1 MSESRFLKFV
11 VFTSSQI
18 AAPLVSFLLQKNML
32 GGVVLA
38 GTYSADEQH
47 FAAELQR
54 HQIPCACYPAKEPD
68 NLKDVLIRWEVNV
81 GIAFAFGH
89 IFPVSLIESLELG
102 IFNLHPS
109 PLPAYRGA
117 CPLFWQLKNAEQES
131 QLCVH
136 RVTTKVDQGAVVTR
150 VPFLIHPLD
159 TYTSLINVVANLVP
173 EAMSRFVE
181 LLSVSG
187 DISGEEHTDSG
198 LVALKHS
205 EDTAPN
211 PSAKDLAIDW
221 IRMRPEEIVDLARAG
236 NGFTG
241 GATLYLGQVSVGL
254 MQATAIKVPTYGTQ
268 PGTILHVGEPDGVL
282 VACSDGAVR
291 LDVLTTADGVFGG
304 NVFAN
309 RFRVD
314 AGMRFTVPEV
324 QQPQSGEK

>member
-1 MSESRFLKFV
+1 MNESRFLKFV

-47 FAAELQR
+47 FAAELQK
-54 HQIPCACYPAKEPD
+54 HQIPCACYPAKEPE
-68 NLKDVLIRWEVNV
+68 NLKDTLIRWEVNV

-89 IFPVSLIESLELG
+89 IFPASLIEQLELG

-117 CPLFWQLKNAEQES
+117 CPLFWQLKNAERES

-136 RVTTKVDQGAVVTR
+136 RVTTKVDQGSVVTR

-159 TYTSLINVVANLVP
+159 TYTSLINVVANTVP

-181 LLSVSG
+181 TLSSAEIRLNEELTDPSMTVSN
-187 DISGEEHTDSG
+187 
-198 LVALKHS
+198 LS
-205 EDTAPN
+205 EPLAPH

-221 IRMRPEEIVDLARAG
+221 MRMTPEEIVDLTRAA
-236 NGFTG
+236 NGVTG
-241 GATLYLGQVSVGL
+241 GAILYLRQVPVGL
-254 MQATAIKVPTYGTQ
+254 IQATAMTVPIYGTQ
-268 PGTILHVGEPDGVL
+268 PGTVIHVGEPDGVL